1 MLQSSATSPSQ
12 TTVASNDS
20 EKGERT
26 PTNEFPEGGV
36 QGWCTVVGAMI
47 FQFCSFGTLFLFS
60 YTNAY
65 AVYQDYYARI
75 YIHDASPSAIAWIG
89 STNGFVVV
97 ASGVLVGML
106 YDRGY
111 FYHLLYGGSFLIS
124 FCLFMLSITQSDHF
138 YQVFLVQGIGL
149 GIGAGLTY
157 VPSVAVVSHYFQKK
171 RPLAMMLVV
180 AGSSIGAIVHPIML
194 NNLLARFSFR
204 QAVGISAGM
213 ITLLLVLACSLTR
226 PRLPSPKVKAALFPS
241 IRRFY
246 NEPAYALLSIGG
258 FLFMLGFYFP
268 LFYFQLDVIK
278 HGLDPHFAVYAI
290 VILNGSGFI
299 GRIIPGLFANSLG
312 VLNMV
317 VASAVGCT
325 IFIFM
330 MMTLKT
336 TASAIILAMM
346 YGFFSGAFITLQ
358 VPLIALMTTDLSEIG
373 LRIGVCYAVSSFGTL
388 TGPPIH
394 GALLT
399 NDFLWWRPVV
409 FSGVLTSMGTVC
421 FAFLIPLLKKSSH

>member
-1 MLQSSATSPSQ
+1 MLQQLSSTSPSE
-12 TTVASNDS
+12 TTIVSNDC
-20 EKGERT
+20 EKAEDT
-26 PTNEFPEGGV
+26 AQTDDLEFPEGGL
-36 QGWCTVVGAMI
+36 QGWSTVIGAMI
-47 FQFCSFGTLFLFS
+47 FQFCSFG

-75 YIHDASPSAIAWIG
+75 YIRNASPSAIAWIG
-89 STNGFVVV
+89 STNGFLVIS
-97 ASGVLVGML
+97 SGVFVGML

-111 FYHLLYGGSFLIS
+111 FYHLLYGGSFLMS

-171 RPLAMMLVV
+171 RPLAMTLVV
-180 AGSSIGAIVHPIML
+180 AGSSIGAVVHPIML
-194 NNLLARFSFR
+194 NNLLERLSFR

-213 ITLLLVLACSLTR
+213 ITLLLVLACLITR
-226 PRLPSPKVKAALFPS
+226 PRLPPPKAKAALFPS

-246 NEPAYALLSIGG
+246 SEPAYTLLSIGG
-258 FLFMLGFYFP
+258 FMLMLGFYFP

-278 HGLDPHFAVYAI
+278 HGLDPRFALYAI
-290 VILNGSGFI
+290 VILNGAGVL
-299 GRIIPGLFANSLG
+299 GRIIPGFFAHSLG

-325 IFIFM
+325 VFIFM
-330 MMTLKT
+330 MMTIKT
-336 TASAIILAMM
+336 ALSVVMIAIL

-358 VPLIALMTTDLSEIG
+358 IPLIAIMTKDLSELG

-388 TGPPIH
+388 IGPPIH

-399 NDFLWWRPVV
+399 NQFVWWQPEI
-409 FSGVLTSMGTVC
+409 FSGCLTSDDTNS
-421 FAFLIPLLKKSSH
+421 PE